1 MSESIVKVLPR
12 ARMFV
17 FVDGEQHILE
27 EDAVAEVPASVA
39 EELVVLH
46 NRARYFH
53 AADVPKGVPVY
64 AAATDAQIK
73 LAAQRVKARA
83 RIKESA

>member
-17 FVDGEQHILE
+17 LVDGAHRILE
-27 EDAVAEVPASVA
+27 EDVVAEVPASFA

-46 NRARYFH
+46 NRARYFR

-83 RIKESA
+83 SIKELA